1 MIGLLVFHSVSV
13 PKIDVWKTGGL
24 YSSPTPIS
32 PDMHQYGDNLYLTT
46 TRHPSTTV
54 ANNYDAV
61 NHPADI
67 QNQSTGSDG
76 NDQGFPTRQNS
87 IVNDT
92 INDSTYQIGD
102 IYDLSYC
109 IDDDKVTPYSGG
121 GDDVSNIV
129 RTGMNGDRDFAV
141 TAAPLNRSDSISSNS
156 HVLSNDISRTWH
168 TTSIASYILSET
180 TSAISPGPKKTRT
193 HCVSQWIGAR
203 MGTWSG
209 ALDIVPDFDANESDV
224 HGKPSYDHAQA
235 SWEDSSATSILV
247 LCNPKQP
254 SANAGPR
261 SAKARPF
268 SPGVMSQEGGQGR
281 HNQSRPNTKPNATE
295 LSIAWPPLTVS
306 TTMLCDFCPASSN
319 FSTTRQVNAKGFHL
333 GAL

>member
-109 IDDDKVTPYSGG
+109 IDDDKVTP
-121 GDDVSNIV
+121 I
-129 RTGMNGDRDFAV
+129 
-141 TAAPLNRSDSISSNS
+141 
-156 HVLSNDISRTWH
+156 
-168 TTSIASYILSET
+168 
-180 TSAISPGPKKTRT
+180 
-193 HCVSQWIGAR
+193 
-203 MGTWSG
+203 
-209 ALDIVPDFDANESDV
+209 
-224 HGKPSYDHAQA
+224 
-235 SWEDSSATSILV
+235 
-247 LCNPKQP
+247 
-254 SANAGPR
+254 
-261 SAKARPF
+261 
-268 SPGVMSQEGGQGR
+268 QEG
-281 HNQSRPNTKPNATE
+281 ATTC
-295 LSIAWPPLTVS
+295 S
-306 TTMLCDFCPASSN
+306 TMLGP
-319 FSTTRQVNAKGFHL
+319 V
-333 GAL
+333 